1 MSIRRRDRRSLHFRS
16 PVELDRSRGEV
27 AAAERVQ
34 LSGAVSRA
42 DASFSTLPFDDWSLD
57 AIVAHVENVRGTK
70 VSITPLE
77 TLRGTSTCGLVV
89 RRHGVH
95 HIYYV
100 PETLPLHRLQCV
112 LHELSHVLLR
122 HDEESPGRISQLAR
136 FVPDIRLERG
146 DAIFGRVASED
157 ETEVEAERLAD
168 RLAAAI
174 RRPRRHPLEEYF
186 G

>member
-1 MSIRRRDRRSLHFRS
+1 MRRRDRGALHFRS
-16 PVELDRSRGEV
+16 PVELVRSQGDVV
-27 AAAERVQ
+27 AADERVQ
-34 LSGAVSRA
+34 LSGAVTRA
-42 DASFSTLPFDDWSLD
+42 DASFSALPFDDDCSLD
-57 AIVAHVENVRGTK
+57 AIVAYVERERGTK
-70 VSITPLE
+70 VNITPLE

-89 RRHGVH
+89 RRHGMH
-95 HIYYV
+95 HIFYV
-100 PETLPLHRLQCV
+100 PETSPLHRLQCV

-122 HDEESPGRISQLAR
+122 HDESSPGSVGQLAR

-146 DAIFGRVASED
+146 DAIFGRVAFED

-174 RRPRRHPLEEYF
+174 RRPRRHPLEEHF

>member
-1 MSIRRRDRRSLHFRS
+1 MRRRDRGALHFRS
-16 PVELDRSRGEV
+16 PVEQVRSRGDFV
-27 AAAERVQ
+27 AAEGRIQ

-42 DASFSTLPFDDWSLD
+42 DANFSALPFEDDCSLE
-57 AIVAHVENVRGTK
+57 AIVAHVESVRRTK

-77 TLRGTSTCGLVV
+77 SLRGTSTCGLVV
-89 RRHGVH
+89 RRHGMH
-95 HIYYV
+95 HIFYV
-100 PETLPLHRLQCV
+100 PETSPLHRLQCV

-122 HDEESPGRISQLAR
+122 HDEISPGSVGQLAR

-146 DAIFGRVASED
+146 DAIFGRVAFED

-174 RRPRRHPLEEYF
+174 RRPHRHPLEEHF